1 MESVFAFVCLRINPS
16 WASWA
21 MYSRMYS
28 RSPVAPQRE
37 SKARLDQVAVA
48 GGRMVVV
55 PCQAVVARQDQ
66 DQDQMDVPQTQC

>member
-21 MYSRMYS
+21 MYSR
-28 RSPVAPQRE
+28 SPIAPQRE
-37 SKARLDQVAVA
+37 SKARLDQVAAA

-55 PCQAVVARQDQ
+55 PCQAVAARQDQ
-66 DQDQMDVPQTQC
+66 DQDQVDVPQTQC